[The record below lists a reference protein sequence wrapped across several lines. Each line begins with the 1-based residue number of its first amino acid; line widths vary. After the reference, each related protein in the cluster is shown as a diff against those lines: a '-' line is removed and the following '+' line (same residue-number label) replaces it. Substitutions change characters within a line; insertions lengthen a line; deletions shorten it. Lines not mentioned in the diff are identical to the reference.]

1 VKKFILNLS
10 YTLSLSESGSK
21 ATIAT
26 LENALTTTMYNNF
39 NETSSFNMEQ
49 FKEILKGIN
58 YSVNDESRETY
69 LASAIKF
76 LAKNANWSENDE

>member
-1 VKKFILNLS
+1 
-10 YTLSLSESGSK
+10 
-21 ATIAT
+21 
-26 LENALTTTMYNNF
+26 MYNNF